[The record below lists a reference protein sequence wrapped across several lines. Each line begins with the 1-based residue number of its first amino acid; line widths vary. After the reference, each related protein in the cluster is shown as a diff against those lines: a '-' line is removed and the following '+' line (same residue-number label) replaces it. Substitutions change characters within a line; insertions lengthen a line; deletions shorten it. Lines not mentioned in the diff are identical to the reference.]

1 MKRMNL
7 LPPELRPRDGKA
19 RGSAYIV
26 VGVLAACMVGLLAY
40 GLVIT
45 GVRSDENELASMKA
59 DTQDAQARVD
69 ALSPYRDFA
78 QMKDQREQSVR
89 MVADSRFDYERLTRE
104 LMRILPAGVWIGHL
118 EVAPAEPTTD
128 VVEAGADSAVADGA
142 VLPPAMKVSGCAP
155 SQDTVAD
162 TLDHLRALT
171 GATEV
176 SLGSSSRA
184 GADGSTSD
192 SRVVTGVGSAGA
204 CGRDG
209 RPRVAFDATVTLT
222 APGVENAEAVPTTA
236 PTAAGA
242 GT

>member
-7 LPPELRPRDGKA
+7 LPPELRPRDGNA

-104 LMRILPAGVWIGHL
+104 IMRILPAGVWIGHL

-162 TLDHLRALT
+162 TLDHLRALPAPPT
-171 GATEV
+171 SPWARRAEPAPRARTQTRA
-176 SLGSSSRA
+176 SSA
-184 GADGSTSD
+184 A
-192 SRVVTGVGSAGA
+192 SA
-204 CGRDG
+204 
-209 RPRVAFDATVTLT
+209 RPAPADATA
-222 APGVENAEAVPTTA
+222 APAWRSTRPS
-236 PTAAGA
+236 P
-242 GT
+242 

>member
-7 LPPELRPRDGKA
+7 LPPELRPRDGNA

-26 VGVLAACMVGLLAY
+26 VGVLAVCTLALLVY

-45 GVRSDENELASMKA
+45 GVRSDESDLASMKSE
-59 DTQDAQARVD
+59 TQDAQAQVA

-78 QMKDQREQSVR
+78 QMKDQREQSVLL
-89 MVADSRFDYERLTRE
+89 VADSRFDYERLTRE
-104 LMRILPAGVWIGHL
+104 LMKILPGGVWIGHL

-128 VVEAGADSAVADGA
+128 VVDAGADSAVADSA

-155 SQDTVAD
+155 SQDVVAD

-176 SLGSSSRA
+176 ALGSSSRA
-184 GADGSTSD
+184 GAEGSANSH
-192 SRVVTGVGSAGA
+192 VVSGVGSDA

-222 APGVENAEAVPTTA
+222 APGVQDAPASV

-242 GT
+242 GS